1 MKRTRIK
8 FCGITR
14 HEDVQHASFLG
25 VDAIGFVFSPDSPRS
40 IDVQHACTL
49 SSHSGAFM
57 TRVGLFMNQDA
68 GTINSVIRE
77 VPLDLLQFHGTES
90 EEFCCSFG
98 MPYIKSI
105 AMGGRD
111 RLSSSPG
118 YDSATA
124 LLFDSN
130 EIGQPGG
137 SGKQFDWDMLPDL
150 NRPIILA
157 GGLDQSNV
165 AEAINKLKPY
175 AVDVSSGIEI
185 DKGVKDQYKMNE
197 FVKSVRKADEC

>member
-1 MKRTRIK
+1 
-8 FCGITR
+8 
-14 HEDVQHASFLG
+14 
-25 VDAIGFVFSPDSPRS
+25 
-40 IDVQHACTL
+40 
-49 SSHSGAFM
+49 M

-77 VPLDLLQFHGTES
+77 VPLDLLQFHGTEP

>member
-1 MKRTRIK
+1 
-8 FCGITR
+8 
-14 HEDVQHASFLG
+14 
-25 VDAIGFVFSPDSPRS
+25 
-40 IDVQHACTL
+40 
-49 SSHSGAFM
+49 
-57 TRVGLFMNQDA
+57 
-68 GTINSVIRE
+68 
-77 VPLDLLQFHGTES
+77 
-90 EEFCCSFG
+90 
-98 MPYIKSI
+98 
-105 AMGGRD
+105 MGGRD
-111 RLSSSPG
+111 RLLSSPG